1 MKNLKKGLLF
11 SSLVTLAFSLNVTA
25 LTGYGFSVGTNYG
38 DSSKSKGSGS
48 SVEEAIAARDYLNA
62 MGYSTTLVTVPTM
75 AELTFNSNAGRPRL
89 ESDVLYF
96 SGHADPVT
104 IQWNYL
110 KKGGSYA
117 VGIESRNQN
126 ATWGGYSFV
135 GLGQYKLSNI
145 KLVVFMGC
153 NTAAV
158 PENMG
163 NRTNIT
169 VYTKSLGARTTIG
182 WDKEIAQLDTLKWTR
197 RFFSALQAGFN
208 VQDAANFANN
218 DLYSNSN
225 IKSNYVMGV
234 GTATLNS
241 SATVMRKIS
250 NSYSAKFDVTSDS
263 VKDNIAKYIVDNI
276 NFTFNEDD
284 FLIETVKNSNG
295 IVYDYYFSPCGI
307 KTILGYT
314 VVIDNNSNISVVDN
328 TAGMNL
334 EEIRDIIN
342 KKLLTSVKYSCLNN
356 DSAVD
361 LNLFLNDVNEGYR
374 RNITDKELV
383 YDVLDDK
390 LYMRYL
396 VEEADIISNA
406 RMIIEKRIEM

>member
-1 MKNLKKGLLF
+1 MNNLKRGLLF
-11 SSLVTLAFSLNVTA
+11 SSLATLILSSNVMA

-38 DSSKSKGSGS
+38 DGSKSKDGGS
-48 SVEEAIAARDYLNA
+48 SVEEATAARDYLNA

-75 AELTFNSNAGRPRL
+75 TELTANSNSGRPRL

-104 IQWNYL
+104 VQWNYL

-145 KLVVFMGC
+145 KLAVFMGC
-153 NTAAV
+153 DTAAV
-158 PENMG
+158 PQNMG

-169 VYTKSLGARTTIG
+169 VYTKTLGARTTIG
-182 WDKEIAQLDTLKWTR
+182 WDKKIDQLDSLKWTR

-241 SATVMRKIS
+241 NVTVMQKIN
-250 NSYSAKFDVTSDS
+250 NSYSAKFDVTGDNI
-263 VKDNIAKYIVDNI
+263 KNNIAKYIVDNI
-276 NFTFNEDD
+276 NSKFNEDD
-284 FLIETVKNSNG
+284 FFVETVKNSNG
-295 IVYDYYFSPCGI
+295 TVYDYYFSPSGI
-307 KTILGYT
+307 KTTLGYT
-314 VVIDNNSNISVVDN
+314 VVIDNNSNISVFDN
-328 TAGMNL
+328 TDGMNL
-334 EEIRDIIN
+334 EEIRDNIN
-342 KKLLTSVKYSCLNN
+342 KKILTSVSSSRLND
-356 DSAVD
+356 DSAAL
-361 LNLFLNDVNEGYR
+361 LNSFLNDVNAGYK
-374 RNITDKELV
+374 RNITDKELI
-383 YDVLDDK
+383 YDVLDGK

-396 VEEADIISNA
+396 VEESDIVSNA
-406 RMIIEKRIEM
+406 RMILEKRIEM